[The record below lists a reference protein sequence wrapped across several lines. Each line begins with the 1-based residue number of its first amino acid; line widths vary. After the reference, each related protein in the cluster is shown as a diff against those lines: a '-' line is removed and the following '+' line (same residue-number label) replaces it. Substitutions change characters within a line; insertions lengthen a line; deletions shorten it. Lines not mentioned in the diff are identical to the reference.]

1 MELRR
6 GCVVTL
12 LIVLTVTS
20 NSILSYSQ
28 QATFLS
34 SVNKAVS
41 YIHAGVPPRTERTS
55 GYDEDGILWIV
66 SGFGGFAEQAVDE
79 NARIGYALTIGIEN
93 SFRLSYV
100 ESNKRSIREHIIKL
114 AQTLYRIK
122 SLDRTGWS
130 DKPAGATVY
139 SDVTAHCVRFL
150 SAAVRNGI
158 VDYDDRF
165 DRAVR
170 DLVSLRDQTGGWSI
184 SPNSRLPA
192 EKKPLPGV
200 TAEVLVAL
208 LDAKKVNGP
217 VGNDII
223 QSAINFI
230 VQKAV
235 KSGDKVYWE
244 SESKYRSGWDKMAV
258 TSMALYSLCLAK
270 AQGYQVSDEIIQGAL
285 SWIVY
290 NLINIARP
298 MDAIFP
304 GMALI
309 QTTFLGYMESEE
321 LKGLLMDSMTSLAF
335 SQLPNGAFTN
345 TGYAHIDVIPP
356 THVIPLFLDWAT
368 VTSISTSQI
377 SVLSEYI
384 DESYTPIRLVAGGDA
399 TFTMTVNSEAEYPLN
414 IRCYTEKPDFLA
426 VLSESG
432 REAYLNPGDTHTYSI
447 SLKSPETASLQ
458 TVELTFIVVML
469 VDDREM
475 PIQTRKFKFE
485 IARNSEIQITKTVSP
500 QTVKLE
506 GLVSVSIM
514 LKNNGDMDAKNIM
527 IREELGEGIYVAD
540 YMNTSVSLFT
550 TGISITTMK
559 PGEYIT
565 FTYTAKPGEAGP
577 GEITL
582 ATTFVTYSD
591 ALKRLR
597 NVSKASN
604 IVVQRPKLTVSVIL
618 PEEVNQSQILIEWA
632 ETKTVRVKISN
643 DGNQQAVNASINVN
657 IPKELKIEDPGN
669 LSVSG
674 SRLIYTISQLNPGK
688 TVELAFKVKAGYI
701 YTLPRITTSIK
712 TEYSYEDAEGRAL
725 TGYSGSTHLTLY
737 VVVSTWF
744 KILIIAIVIVV
755 AGLIVIRI
763 GKRVGSSMRKR
774 RVSIGIRW
782 GRARLG

>member
-1 MELRR
+1 MELKHV
-6 GCVVTL
+6 CVVVL
-12 LIVLTVTS
+12 LIFLIVTS
-20 NSILSYSQ
+20 HAVSVYSQ

-34 SVNKAVS
+34 SVNKAIS
-41 YIHAGVPPRTERTS
+41 YIHAGVPHRSERTS

-79 NARIGYALTIGIEN
+79 NARIGYALTIGLEN

-100 ESNKRSIREHIIKL
+100 ESNKRSIKEHVVKI

-130 DKPAGATVY
+130 DKPAGATIY

-158 VDYDDRF
+158 IDYDDNF

-170 DLVSLRDQTGGWSI
+170 DLVSIRDASGGWPL
-184 SPNSRLPA
+184 SPNSQLPS
-192 EKKPLPGV
+192 EKHTLPGV

-217 VGNDII
+217 VGNDVI
-223 QSAINFI
+223 QSAISFI

-244 SESKYRSGWDKMAV
+244 SESKYRSGWDKMIV

-270 AQGYQVSDEIIQGAL
+270 AQGFQVSDEIIQGAL
-285 SWIVY
+285 SWIVF
-290 NLINIARP
+290 NMINIAQP

-321 LKGLLMDSMTSLAF
+321 LKGLLMDSMTSLVF

-345 TGYAHIDVIPP
+345 TGFAHIDVIPP
-356 THVIPLFLDWAT
+356 THVVPLFLDWAT

-399 TFTMTVNSEAEYPLN
+399 TFTMAITSEAEYPLN
-414 IRCYTEKPDFLA
+414 IKCYTEKPNFLT

-432 REAYLNPGDTHTYSI
+432 KEAYLNPGDVHTYSI

-475 PIQTRKFKFE
+475 PIQTRKYKFE

-500 QTVKLE
+500 QTVELE
-506 GLVSVSIM
+506 GLVTVSIM
-514 LKNNGDMDAKNIM
+514 LKNNGDMNAKNVM
-527 IREELGEGIYVAD
+527 IREELGEGIYIAD

-550 TGISITTMK
+550 TGLSITTMK

-565 FTYTAKPGEAGP
+565 FTYVAKPGEADP

-582 ATTFVTYSD
+582 ATTFVSYSD

-604 IVVQRPKLTVSVIL
+604 IMVQRPKLVVSVQL

-632 ETKTVRVKISN
+632 EKKTVRVKISN
-643 DGNQQAVNASINVN
+643 DGNQPAVNASIKIQ

-674 SRLIYTISQLNPGK
+674 GRLVYTISQLNPGK
-688 TVELAFKVKAGYI
+688 AVELAFKIKAGYI

-712 TEYSYEDAEGRAL
+712 TEFSYEDAKGRAL

-744 KILIIAIVIVV
+744 KILVVAIIIVV
-755 AGLIVIRI
+755 VSLIVW
-763 GKRVGSSMRKR
+763 RVGRRVSSSMKRKH
-774 RVSIGIRW
+774 VSIGIRR